1 MATMKLNSRK
11 VQAEATKNKIYQASI
26 KLMEQKGYSNIK
38 IEDICKKAGVSTGSF
53 YNYYKSKNDILFEIY
68 KRADIYFENT
78 VRPNVLG
85 KNADENIVD
94 YFIYYAKYNEFTG
107 AETVKQLFAPGNKMY
122 ITKGRNMQ
130 AVLNDVIKSGQESG
144 ELIGNIKPEEI
155 TEYLFIAARGVC
167 YDWCTNE
174 GSYDLQDFMMKYM
187 RTLIEVFTVKK

>member
-1 MATMKLNSRK
+1 MKLNSRK

-38 IEDICKKAGVSTGSF
+38 IEDICKKAGVSVGSF

-85 KNADENIVD
+85 KNANENIVD

-122 ITKGRNMQ
+122 ITKGRIMQ
-130 AVLNDVIKSGQESG
+130 AVLTEVIKRGQESG
-144 ELIGNIKPEEI
+144 ELIGNIEPEKI

-167 YDWCTNE
+167 YDWCTHE
-174 GSYDLQDFMMKYM
+174 GSYDLQDFMMKYI